1 MSILKHTDS
10 ANSYENNPDQG
21 PEAKRID
28 FTKNKE
34 FNNDSIKI
42 QKYEAK
48 IAQNPVINGND
59 YLKNLKNKSYF

>member
-10 ANSYENNPDQG
+10 ANSYENNQDQG

-48 IAQNPVINGND
+48 IAKNPVINGND